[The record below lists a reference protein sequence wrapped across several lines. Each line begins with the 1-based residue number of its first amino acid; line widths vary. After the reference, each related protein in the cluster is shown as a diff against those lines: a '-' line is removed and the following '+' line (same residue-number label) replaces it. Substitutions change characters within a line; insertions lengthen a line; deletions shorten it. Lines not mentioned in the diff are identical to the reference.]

1 LYPHGQR
8 GFFYEKNKIL
18 KKSDIE
24 NWGNSQLN
32 NKPILDVKEIPKP
45 FQWITLSLQHLFAMF
60 GATILVPYLV
70 GLDPAIA
77 LISSGLGTLAFLLIT
92 KFQVPAYLGSS
103 FAFIG
108 PVIAAKAAGGPGG
121 AMVGTFLA
129 GLVYGIVALIISK
142 AGHRWIMNL
151 LPPIVVGPVIIVI
164 GLALSGTA
172 VNMAMNNPAT
182 GKYSLLHFSAALV
195 TLAATIIFSIYAK
208 KMLSM
213 IPILAGIIVGYIYA
227 LLVGIV
233 DFNPVLAAKWFEMPQ
248 FIIPFVSYKVTL
260 TWDLVLLMVPV
271 AIVTLSEH
279 IGHQLV
285 LSKVVGRDYIKE
297 PGLHRSILGDG
308 TATIISALIG
318 GPAKTTYGEN
328 IGVLA
333 ITRVYSVYVIAGA
346 AVFAIIFG
354 FIGKITALI
363 GTIPTPV
370 MGGVSILLF
379 GIIASS
385 GLRMLVDS
393 KIDFGN
399 KRNLVISSVILV
411 IGIGGAVIK
420 VSESLQIQG
429 MALAAICGVLLN
441 LILPGKEPYENML
454 EENESSDK
462 QKTA

>member
-1 LYPHGQR
+1 M
-8 GFFYEKNKIL
+8 
-18 KKSDIE
+18 
-24 NWGNSQLN
+24 QLINGGIHMN
-32 NKPILDVKEIPKP
+32 NKPILDIKEIPKP

-70 GLDPAIA
+70 GLSPAIA

-103 FAFIG
+103 FAFIA

-129 GLVYGIVALIISK
+129 GIVYGLVALIISK

-172 VNMAMNNPAT
+172 VNMAMNNPAS
-182 GKYSLLHFSAALV
+182 GKYSMLHFSVALV
-195 TLAATIIFSIYAK
+195 TLIATIIFSIYAK

-227 LLVGIV
+227 LVVGVV
-233 DFNPVLAAKWFEMPQ
+233 DFKPVLDAKWFEMPE
-248 FIIPFVSYKVTL
+248 FIIPFVSYKIKF

-308 TATIISALIG
+308 TATMISALIG
-318 GPAKTTYGEN
+318 GPPKTTYGEN

-346 AVFAIIFG
+346 AIFAIIFG

-441 LILPGKEPYENML
+441 LILPGKEPINENML
-454 EENESSDK
+454 EEIEPSEK